1 MAEIDFRR
9 IDVDQ
14 YDPDRFL
21 VESLVP
27 PQPPVSLDEI
37 KQRSVAVKR
46 LLSQGDYQGA
56 LETALRD
63 PPYGG
68 SAEVK
73 NANLQTVLDVLLTLK
88 SNTITPIIEALTPEL
103 QDILIK
109 YIYKGMG
116 SPLGQTHGNGV
127 ALLLW
132 FEKTV
137 DITSQGAIIRYM
149 SDRRTV

>member
-1 MAEIDFRR
+1 MAEVNFRKID
-9 IDVDQ
+9 IDQ

-21 VESLVP
+21 AQDLIP
-27 PQPPVSLDEI
+27 PQPPVSMDEI
-37 KQRSVAVKR
+37 KQRQTAVKR

-68 SAEVK
+68 ADDVK
-73 NANLQTVLDVLLTLK
+73 TVNLQTVLDVLLTLK
-88 SNTITPIIEALTPEL
+88 SNTITPLVEALPSDL
-103 QDILIK
+103 QDVLIK
-109 YIYKGMG
+109 YIYKGMS

-137 DITSQGAIIRYM
+137 DVTSQGAIIRYM